1 MNRPGAAAEAEYL
14 CRQGKTGIAI
24 VATRISSR
32 SSSGVFVK
40 FSTRRRVLIHMRK
53 FFPPPA
59 CPLVRCVH
67 VTGRE
72 PGAPSGPFSSLCLYN
87 PFKAKKFS
95 WKMPPFAH
103 GVNDRIRRK
112 APLPLTSIAYHL
124 SSPRLPVISSG
135 VEKSHSSMVWDA
147 LGREISRLRVSISMV
162 PLIILTPRS
171 PARDDIT
178 TSCTT

>member
-14 CRQGKTGIAI
+14 CRQGKAGIAI

-40 FSTRRRVLIHMRK
+40 FLTRRRVLIHMRK

-95 WKMPPFAH
+95 WKMPPSAH
-103 GVNDRIRRK
+103 GVNDRIRKK

-124 SSPRLPVISSG
+124 SSPASLSFRAEGSVDMRKTSHEVSAKESRNLP
-135 VEKSHSSMVWDA
+135 A
-147 LGREISRLRVSISMV
+147 LCCPPTM
-162 PLIILTPRS
+162 PLP
-171 PARDDIT
+171 PF
-178 TSCTT
+178 C

>member
-14 CRQGKTGIAI
+14 CRQGKAGIAI

-40 FSTRRRVLIHMRK
+40 FSTRRRVPIHMRK

-72 PGAPSGPFSSLCLYN
+72 PGAPSGPFSPLCLYN

-95 WKMPPFAH
+95 WKMPPSAH
-103 GVNDRIRRK
+103 GVNDHIRKK

-124 SSPRLPVISSG
+124 SSPASLSFRA
-135 VEKSHSSMVWDA
+135 E
-147 LGREISRLRVSISMV
+147 SRN
-162 PLIILTPRS
+162 LTPLWYGTRWGGRS
-171 PARDDIT
+171 LDSEYQYPWYH
-178 TSCTT
+178 

>member
-24 VATRISSR
+24 IATRMSSR

-72 PGAPSGPFSSLCLYN
+72 PGAPSGPFSPLCLYN
-87 PFKAKKFS
+87 PFKAKSSHGKYRL
-95 WKMPPFAH
+95 PAH
-103 GVNDRIRRK
+103 GVNDRIRKK

-124 SSPRLPVISSG
+124 SSPASLSFRAEGSVDMRKTSHEVSVKESRNLP
-135 VEKSHSSMVWDA
+135 A
-147 LGREISRLRVSISMV
+147 LCCPPTM
-162 PLIILTPRS
+162 PLP
-171 PARDDIT
+171 PF
-178 TSCTT
+178 C

>member
-14 CRQGKTGIAI
+14 CRQGKAGIAI

-32 SSSGVFVK
+32 SSSGVFME
-40 FSTRRRVLIHMRK
+40 FSTRRRVPIHMRK

-95 WKMPPFAH
+95 WKMPPSAH

-124 SSPRLPVISSG
+124 SSPASLSFRAEGSVDMRKTSHEVSVKESRNLP
-135 VEKSHSSMVWDA
+135 A
-147 LGREISRLRVSISMV
+147 LCCPPTM
-162 PLIILTPRS
+162 PLP
-171 PARDDIT
+171 PF
-178 TSCTT
+178 C